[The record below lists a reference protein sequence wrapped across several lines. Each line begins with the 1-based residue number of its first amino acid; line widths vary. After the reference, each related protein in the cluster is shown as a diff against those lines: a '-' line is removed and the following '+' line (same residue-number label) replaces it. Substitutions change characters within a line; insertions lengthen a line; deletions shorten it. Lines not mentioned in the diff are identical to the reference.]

1 MAGCCAVADSGGG
14 GGGPRGLGPHF
25 FFANALARGKSVAP
39 CCIMCAC
46 ACVSELFI
54 IIIII
59 IHFKDM
65 NKPGGHMSVK
75 NTKTLEAACEP

>member
-1 MAGCCAVADSGGG
+1 MAV
-14 GGGPRGLGPHF
+14 
-25 FFANALARGKSVAP
+25 V
-39 CCIMCAC
+39 I
-46 ACVSELFI
+46 I

-75 NTKTLEAACEP
+75 NTKSEEN

>member
-1 MAGCCAVADSGGG
+1 MV
-14 GGGPRGLGPHF
+14 
-25 FFANALARGKSVAP
+25 V
-39 CCIMCAC
+39 III
-46 ACVSELFI
+46 I

-75 NTKTLEAACEP
+75 NTRSEEN

>member
-1 MAGCCAVADSGGG
+1 MFVFEGGRNGCYSSADQSTFQ
-14 GGGPRGLGPHF
+14 PS
-25 FFANALARGKSVAP
+25 SVA
-39 CCIMCAC
+39 AELV
-46 ACVSELFI
+46 VSHLKRSFSECNPNIII

-75 NTKTLEAACEP
+75 NTKSEEN

>member
-1 MAGCCAVADSGGG
+1 MHTLILKRCCVK
-14 GGGPRGLGPHF
+14 L
-25 FFANALARGKSVAP
+25 L
-39 CCIMCAC
+39 CI
-46 ACVSELFI
+46 LFIIII

-75 NTKTLEAACEP
+75 NTKSEEN

>member
-1 MAGCCAVADSGGG
+1 MAAVYTAYSEPTMHCIFIVVGTLLGKTKHYAII
-14 GGGPRGLGPHF
+14 GL
-25 FFANALARGKSVAP
+25 
-39 CCIMCAC
+39 I
-46 ACVSELFI
+46 I

-75 NTKTLEAACEP
+75 NTKSEEN

>member
-1 MAGCCAVADSGGG
+1 MGFCFLAALHGVSVSLRTSADERQRPS
-14 GGGPRGLGPHF
+14 PPIIL
-25 FFANALARGKSVAP
+25 
-39 CCIMCAC
+39 
-46 ACVSELFI
+46 I

-75 NTKTLEAACEP
+75 NTRSEEN